1 MGEQRKSR
9 GTVVYVAGASHEIER
24 AEAMIATL
32 RELGMG
38 VQISVDWPKRFREE
52 RARYAA
58 ESDTAVPVEVMR
70 EIYDEELEG
79 ARSCDVFV
87 LLHPPKAND
96 TVVAWCEFAA
106 ARLGAEGRR
115 PLIVVAESRP
125 PLDRHPD
132 PVHSIARAFA
142 AIVLPSDD
150 DVSTW
155 LAGYMAARKTG
166 AAA

>member
-9 GTVVYVAGASHEIER
+9 GTVVYVAGASQEIER

-96 TVVAWCEFAA
+96 TVVAWCELAA

-115 PLIVVAESRP
+115 PVVIVSGWDGVS
-125 PLDRHPD
+125 PLDRVEADLHPLAT
-132 PVHSIARAFA
+132 VFA
-142 AIVLPSDD
+142 TMIVGTDD
-150 DVSTW
+150 DVATW
-155 LAGYMAARKTG
+155 LGGFMTARRAA
-166 AAA
+166 